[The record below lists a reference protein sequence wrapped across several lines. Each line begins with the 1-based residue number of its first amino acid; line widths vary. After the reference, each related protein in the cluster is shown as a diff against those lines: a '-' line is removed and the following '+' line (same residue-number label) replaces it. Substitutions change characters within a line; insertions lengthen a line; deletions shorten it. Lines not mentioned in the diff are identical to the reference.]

1 MRSLRL
7 QVPFQKVALQVNSR
21 GGGDTPSDYGK
32 LALCE
37 TGPGSGPHTRR

>member
-1 MRSLRL
+1 MHSLRL

-21 GGGDTPSDYGK
+21 GGGDIPLNYGK

-37 TGPGSGPHTRR
+37 TGPESGPHTRR

>member
-1 MRSLRL
+1 MRSLCL

-21 GGGDTPSDYGK
+21 GGGDIPSDYGK

-37 TGPGSGPHTRR
+37 TGPGSGSHTRR